1 MRVGIGYDVHRLGE
15 GWGLVLGGVNIPFH
29 KGLLGWSDGDVATHA
44 IIDALLGAAVL
55 GDIGTHFPSDDPQ
68 FKDISSLVLLERTKA
83 MLERLGWKIG
93 NIDVT
98 IIAQEPK
105 LAGFIEGMREK
116 VSKML
121 AIDKARIEIKAKTA
135 DELGV
140 VGQGEGIAAYAVA
153 LLEEP
158 HENPQHAFR

>member
-1 MRVGIGYDVHRLGE
+1 DV
-15 GWGLVLGGVNIPFH
+15 VV
-29 KGLLGWSDGDVATHA
+29 HA

-68 FKDISSLVLLERTKA
+68 FKDISSLVLLERTRDL
-83 MLERLGWKIG
+83 LEGWGWGVG

-98 IIAQEPK
+98 IVAQEPK
-105 LAGFIEGMREK
+105 LAGFIDGMRGR
-116 VSKML
+116 VSQSL
-121 AIDKARIEIKAKTA
+121 AIDKERIGIKAKTA

-140 VGQGEGIAAYAVA
+140 VGRGEGIAAYAVA

-158 HENPQHAFR
+158 HENP